1 MASTAS
7 FGDINSNK
15 LNQSSDS
22 LKKKS
27 NGHNNNN
34 TQSKNSEVVAIEFK
48 NLISSLLQAKPPI
61 SKDKMD
67 QITKEAIRSTRN
79 YKHIVYYVETFI
91 KNVYF
96 SFNCL
101 IKKKITIIFSCLQK
115 LVSASIQS
123 TWFVYS

>member
-101 IKKKITIIFSCLQK
+101 IKKKNYYNFFLFTKISVRLNTK
-115 LVSASIQS
+115 YLVCI
-123 TWFVYS
+123 

>member
-91 KNVYF
+91 KNVHF

-101 IKKKITIIFSCLQK
+101 LLKKNYYNFFLFTKISVRLNTK
-115 LVSASIQS
+115 YLVCI
-123 TWFVYS
+123 